1 MNKQELRDYLKQ
13 ADISALSL
21 SKMRGDADV
30 IAALLSSIYIL
41 MIKQAQY
48 ELEKEE
54 SDEHTD

>member
-1 MNKQELRDYLKQ
+1 MNKQEFREYLKQ

-21 SKMRGDADV
+21 SKFKGDADV

-54 SDEHTD
+54 SE